1 MADVERMWRLLTSE
15 EETACLTCPVRPVNP
30 LESFLAAS
38 QSLECKPHHRHDAV
52 RSWASAGCTTVVMC
66 VSSFVHRDVSGTE

>member
-1 MADVERMWRLLTSE
+1 MSDVECMWRLLTSE

-38 QSLECKPHHRHDAV
+38 QSLECKSHRHDATFGPRQAV
-52 RSWASAGCTTVVMC
+52 I
-66 VSSFVHRDVSGTE
+66 FVLF